1 MTKISAII
9 LTYNEEENIQEVIET
24 VSFADEI
31 IILDSFSKDKTKEIA
46 LENQNIKFFENKF
59 ENYTSQRNF
68 ALELASHDWILF
80 LDADERIVPKLKG
93 EILNAVNSKDYVA
106 YHFYR
111 KFYYKR
117 KPIHF
122 SGTQTDKRICLF
134 RKSKAKYSTKK
145 LVHET
150 LEIDGKTGYL
160 KTKLLHYSFDSFEDY
175 KNKMIFYGQLKAKE
189 LFQKGKK
196 YSIWKQ
202 YSKTFFKFFKTY
214 ILRLGILDLYNGLI
228 VCYLQTLSVYV
239 TYNELKKLRP

>member
-9 LTYNEEENIQEVIET
+9 LTFNEEENIQEVIDT
-24 VSFADEI
+24 VSFSDEI
-31 IILDSFSKDKTKEIA
+31 IILDSLSKDKTKEIA
-46 LENQNIKFFENKF
+46 LKNPKIKFFENKF
-59 ENYTSQRNF
+59 ENYTSQRNY
-68 ALELASHDWILF
+68 ALKLATHDWILF
-80 LDADERIVPKLKG
+80 LDADERIVLKLKE
-93 EILNAVNSKDYVA
+93 EILNAIHSKEFVA
-106 YHFYR
+106 FNFYR

-134 RKSKAKYSTKK
+134 RKSKAKYSQKK

-150 LEIDGKTGYL
+150 LEIEGKTGFL

-189 LFQKGKK
+189 LYQNEKK
-196 YSIWKQ
+196 YSIWKH

-214 ILRLGILDLYNGLI
+214 ILRLGILDFYNGLI

-239 TYNELKKLRP
+239 TYCELKKLRK